1 MVGGLLHTQTLLL
14 GSLLALGFFTRFTF
28 LFFFFPLGI
37 ELVRR
42 QDELLQQHAHKKD
55 RLPCPITRRIRTALS
70 IALQGLLSFALCSA
84 GIIWLDTQYFRPEAS
99 VSAFEDLVIAPLNNL
114 RYNLQYENLQLH
126 GVHPRI
132 THLVVFMPMLFG
144 PLFLQF
150 LRDLISPNNNQRHQ
164 LFGKLS
170 VLFPIACLSMAP
182 HQEAR
187 FLLPVLVPLH
197 LFTFGQ
203 CVSSRLRIVVWLL
216 FNFALTIFFALLHQG
231 GIVPLMLSLS
241 TGSSSS
247 SVLSSCQFNPIYSA
261 DLIGQVP
268 LVFYKTY
275 MPPRFLLAG
284 LQITPTFRVIDL
296 AGDATAFD
304 DLPTQIQLLDPSSFA
319 PEQQAH
325 LIIPASIDISR
336 IGASASIASA
346 TKIASCFPHIST
358 EDLALDR
365 PLTLDLY
372 LLALQK
378 KAET

>member
-1 MVGGLLHTQTLLL
+1 MAGGLLHSQTLLL

-42 QDELLQQHAHKKD
+42 QDELLQQQAHKKD
-55 RLPCPITRRIRTALS
+55 RQPCSITQRIRTALS
-70 IALQGLLSFALCSA
+70 VALQGLLSFALCSA
-84 GIIWLDTQYFRPEAS
+84 GIICLDTQYFRPGAS

-132 THLVVFMPMLFG
+132 THFAVFMPMLFG

-150 LRDLISPNNNQRHQ
+150 LRDLITPNHDQRHQ
-164 LFGKLS
+164 FFGKLS

-197 LFTFGQ
+197 LFTFGAL
-203 CVSSRLRIVVWLL
+203 VSSRLRTSVWIL
-216 FNFALTIFFALLHQG
+216 FNLALTIFFGLLHQG
-231 GIVPLMLSLS
+231 GIVPMMLSLS
-241 TGSSSS
+241 SSASS
-247 SVLSSCQFNPIYSA
+247 ASLALSSCQFEPIYSA
-261 DLIGQVP
+261 ESIGQVP

-284 LQITPTFRVIDL
+284 LQVTPSFQVIDL

-304 DLPTQIQLLDPSSFA
+304 NLPVQIQALDPSSD

-325 LIIPASIDISR
+325 LIVPASIDIGR
-336 IGASASIASA
+336 IGASASIRSA

-358 EDLALDR
+358 EDLALDI
-365 PLTLDLY
+365 PFTLDLY